1 MLNTP
6 IHIIDISI
14 ICAYLVGCLIIGF
27 YKSRKITNIAEYTL
41 GGKKFA
47 IVVIVSTIFATDIG
61 AVAVMGSVEKVYAI
75 GLLYAVACLAVPSYW
90 FLMLKIYGENIDQ
103 FRGCLSM
110 SDIMGKL
117 YGAAGKWVTNIASIL
132 MAIGIIAVEVLA
144 MGYIFNYFLGIPQLS
159 GIVVGMGILIFYST
173 FGGVRAIA
181 YTDVFQFFVFFIAIP
196 TACIVAL
203 DEIGGTS
210 ALIEQLPQSHLTVK
224 LTSNNILLFASWI
237 FFNIPAT
244 AGVYIQR
251 FLMAKDSKQL
261 AKSLK
266 IITAIQFPFVVITCL
281 IAFIVR
287 ATAPDID
294 PNTAFIYFIEHY
306 LYVGIK
312 GFVIAGMLAVIMS
325 TADSWLNNTGIIC
338 AHDICKK
345 LFPSISDKKELS
357 IARLSTVIIG
367 IFAIFIAIAGTGIME
382 LCWFI
387 FNFWAPFMLV
397 PIASGFLGFRTNSK
411 SFIAS
416 LIGAAFS
423 TCFVA
428 YIEVEF
434 ATISLL
440 FGVIGSAI
448 CFFGMHCYQ
457 VFTGDIVLAPK
468 VAKVY
473 SVGSIERL
481 FNLGLVRFIQRKF
494 EEQRPQFWPLTVF
507 VVLGCVVP
515 LFFVHGTHDLMI
527 IGAIAVTLCFFLHFL
542 SYFPQ
547 KIQDYQ
553 SLFWYATLTFCC
565 PFMASYQILANH
577 YQIFWLLNGLF
588 VMIFLGIFVDWLSY
602 LMISVLGITAAYL
615 YHSCS
620 SMGHGEI
627 VVISYTSYF
636 VTYCYVIAS
645 VIFKIIKEEPKPKP
659 ERKKLLSDTTA
670 RDIMEP
676 FVISQVALEAL
687 QLILS
692 RRIQVAKDKDEEKLN
707 IKIDRDD
714 YKYLKDMADGMLSLA
729 KRGERTLDMLLISL
743 ENKITAND
751 IGTYSMV
758 GCVKEAITD
767 YSLEDTEQIKFTHG
781 KDKDFFFKGSKYY
794 VKHVLFNL
802 IRNSFEYAGQ
812 DMIIEICL
820 GKSKAGDNQVYF
832 TDKGPG
838 IDKDKIHNIF
848 AGLRTEG
855 SSETGIGLAFCRMVM
870 DEMGGT
876 IECESE
882 VGKYTTITL
891 TFPPVVFAAGDGKS

>member
-1 MLNTP
+1 MGIVEKVYSLGLFFAITSLFVPLFWLIMVQIFGKN
-6 IHIIDISI
+6 IDQFK
-14 ICAYLVGCLIIGF
+14 GCLSVSDIMEKLYGRIG
-27 YKSRKITNIAEYTL
+27 RWITNICAMFL
-41 GGKKFA
+41 
-47 IVVIVSTIFATDIG
+47 SIG
-61 AVAVMGSVEKVYAI
+61 AVAV
-75 GLLYAVACLAVPSYW
+75 
-90 FLMLKIYGENIDQ
+90 Q
-103 FRGCLSM
+103 
-110 SDIMGKL
+110 
-117 YGAAGKWVTNIASIL
+117 
-132 MAIGIIAVEVLA
+132 VLA
-144 MGYIFNYFLGIPQLS
+144 TGYIFHYFLGISQLNGS
-159 GIVVGMGILIFYST
+159 LLGMVVLVFYSA
-173 FGGVRAIA
+173 FGGIRAVA
-181 YTDVFQFFVFFIAIP
+181 LTDVFQFFVFFIAIP
-196 TACIVAL
+196 TACIIAL
-203 DEIGGTS
+203 DDIGGFTG
-210 ALIEQLPQSHLTVK
+210 LIRKLPADHLTIS
-224 LTSNNILLFASWI
+224 LSNQNIWLFLSWVFYALLPLASG
-237 FFNIPAT
+237 AY
-244 AGVYIQR
+244 VQR
-251 FLMAKDSKQL
+251 FLIAKDSKQL
-261 AKSLK
+261 MKSLK
-266 IITAIQFPFVVITCL
+266 VIAVIHLPLVMSSCL
-281 IAFIVR
+281 IGFIIK
-287 ATAPDID
+287 ATVPDID
-294 PNTAFIYFIEHY
+294 PNTAFVYFIGKY
-306 LYVGIK
+306 LNVGIK
-312 GFVIAGMLAVIMS
+312 GLMITGMLAVIMS
-325 TADSWLNNTGIIC
+325 TADSWLNTASILC
-338 AHDICKK
+338 AHDIWPR
-345 LFPSISDKKELS
+345 LFPNTTDKQEVN
-357 IARLSTVIIG
+357 IARLATFAIG
-367 IFAIFIAIAGTGIME
+367 IFAIFIALMEKGIME
-382 LCWFI
+382 LCWAI
-387 FNFWAPFMLV
+387 ANFWETFILILLA
-397 PIASGFLGFRTNSK
+397 AGFLKFRTNSK
-411 SFIAS
+411 SFITSFAMALS
-416 LIGAAFS
+416 F
-423 TCFVA
+423 TCFGA
-428 YIEVEF
+428 YTEGEF
-434 ATISLL
+434 ATISLAL
-440 FGVIGSAI
+440 GCIGSAI
-448 CFFGMHCYQ
+448 GLFGMHCYQ
-457 VFTGDIVLAPK
+457 ICTGGIVLAPK

-481 FNLGLVRFIQRKF
+481 FNLGLVRFIQRRF

-507 VVLGCVVP
+507 VVLGCVMP

-636 VTYCYVIAS
+636 VAYYYVIAS

-767 YSLEDTEQIKFTHG
+767 YSLEDTEQIK
-781 KDKDFFFKGSKYY
+781 D
-794 VKHVLFNL
+794 V
-802 IRNSFEYAGQ
+802 
-812 DMIIEICL
+812 IIEICL